1 MTSTTPRKMMTKSRM
16 PAMTPAIF
24 TVWSVCFSGSTAS
37 GFRVAA
43 PGTGSPDNHCW
54 NESLRS
60 DDNTTNRHH
69 VTHRHSAA
77 GRERHKIY
85 MMMCFLL
92 VKQVSVSGHWIT
104 SESFMKI
111 QMWAE
116 LLRLS
121 STNDWS
127 SFIWT
132 RGQRSERSSVYSVM
146 WCMSSQTSIS
156 SAKWEEDEK

>member
-111 QMWAE
+111 QMWAVTPAFE
-116 LLRLS
+116 LYKRLKQLYL
-121 STNDWS
+121 DE
-127 SFIWT
+127 
-132 RGQRSERSSVYSVM
+132 RSEVRAVVCLQCNVM
-146 WCMSSQTSIS
+146 HVEPNINFQR
-156 SAKWEEDEK
+156 